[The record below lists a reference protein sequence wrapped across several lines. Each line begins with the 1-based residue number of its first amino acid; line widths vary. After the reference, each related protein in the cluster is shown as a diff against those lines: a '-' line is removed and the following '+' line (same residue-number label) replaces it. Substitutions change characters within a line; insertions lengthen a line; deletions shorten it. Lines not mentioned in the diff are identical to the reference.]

1 MNGNKNAI
9 ATDLKKL
16 DAHVVAPA
24 EYEDAPELTNAQ
36 LAAANVHQ
44 SGKLVRRGRPPSA
57 SRKQPVKLRLDPK
70 VLESFRA
77 TGPGW
82 QTLIGVVLQTYVTRL
97 KKAQA
102 PKTKA
107 KKKTATRRTAHQ
119 PVRSL
124 KTRRSANRS
133 LHS

>member
-1 MNGNKNAI
+1 MTENKNAI

-36 LAAANVHQ
+36 LAAANIHEG
-44 SGKLVRRGRPPSA
+44 GKLVRRGRPPSA
-57 SRKQPVKLRLDPK
+57 SRKQPVKLRLDPQ
-70 VLESFRA
+70 VLESLRA

-82 QTLIGVVLQTYVTRL
+82 QTLIGIVLQAYVARL

-107 KKKTATRRTAHQ
+107 KKKAATRRAARR

-124 KTRRSANRS
+124 KTRRSASRS
-133 LHS
+133 LHG